1 MGFQR
6 CPPLPG
12 PQAPSPANGP
22 PCEPL
27 VGAGSVGDLVAAGLQ
42 DLRGSR
48 HQNGSVQ
55 KPHASPS
62 YIDKRVSNVL
72 TDDVVA
78 EPSEG
83 ALSET
88 VLIVIQSLGSNFQSP
103 VPQGLQILTYVQ
115 GRFSERSPVFG
126 SHPEDTLQVPVHQKT
141 DE

>member
-1 MGFQR
+1 MPTASGTADHLP
-6 CPPLPG
+6 CKPPIG
-12 PQAPSPANGP
+12 
-22 PCEPL
+22 
-27 VGAGSVGDLVAAGLQ
+27 VGSIRDLVHAILQ
-42 DLRGSR
+42 DLRGCR
-48 HQNGSVQ
+48 HQSDSAQ

-88 VLIVIQSLGSNFQSP
+88 GPAVFQSFGSDFQSP
-103 VPQGLQILTYVQ
+103 VSQCLQILAYVQ
-115 GRFSERSPVFG
+115 GRLSERPPVFG